1 MLVGDLVQDVR
12 EAITD
17 QSQVVNADIL
27 HILSATAVQDTN
39 GALAPG
45 TYFLVLTGTNQY
57 GETTP
62 SNEISVQ
69 VVAPNNAIDIS
80 WNGAYG
86 VTGYRVYLGFSAGV
100 EIAYLNAGSSSPY
113 RVLANNTQWIP
124 GSPPQRNSAY
134 MPDTDGDA
142 INAATL
148 FRWINRGLELASQ
161 VAGGLLDY
169 AGVSTVSG
177 NPQYVVPGEW
187 KRIASVWYDG
197 YPLAFDDVGNYF
209 RRNPITASVLASISV
224 ALFYDKMMVEIWP
237 QPSRTAASTTLAA
250 PFNVGDTQAVLTN
263 AAGFLLTNGFAKIG
277 AEIVA
282 YNGKAGNTL
291 KNLQRGL
298 GGTVAATVPQGVF
311 VNELNLFWQGWRMFA
326 PTYQPGDSAKV
337 LPIPVGWGSMLH
349 EYALSRMKLAEQGL
363 QESSAL
369 KESFIKG
376 MSDWYRTNKQY
387 TRLQVGEQTNTLEVM
402 PSFGGGWVVP

>member
-1 MLVGDLVQDVR
+1 MLVGDLVQDIR

-17 QSQVVNADIL
+17 QSQILPATVATVTVVAANP
-27 HILSATAVQDTN
+27 ST
-39 GALAPG
+39 LAQG
-45 TYFLVLTGTNQY
+45 TYACVVTQRNQY
-57 GETTP
+57 GETLNSGETV
-62 SNEISVQ
+62 NL
-69 VVAPNNAIDIS
+69 VVGPLQGLQIASPLQP
-80 WNGAYG
+80 GA
-86 VTGYRVYLGFSAGV
+86 TTIR
-100 EIAYLNAGSSSPY
+100 AYLTLPGGNPGTEQQYVESNVSPFTISTPPTNSG
-113 RVLANNTQWIP
+113 VPPTQ
-124 GSPPQRNSAY
+124 GRAY
-134 MPDTDGDA
+134 LPDTDGDA
-142 INAATL
+142 VSASTL
-148 FRWINRGLELASQ
+148 FRWLNRGLELASQ

-237 QPSRTAASTTLAA
+237 QPSRTAASTTLAQA
-250 PFNVGDTQAVLTN
+250 FNVGDTQAVLTS

-282 YNGKAGNTL
+282 YNGIQGSTL

-311 VNELNLFWQGWRMFA
+311 VNELNLFWNGWRMFA
-326 PTYQPGDSAKV
+326 PNYQPGDSAKV

-363 QESSAL
+363 QESAAL

-387 TRLQVGEQTNTLEVM
+387 TRLQVGEQTNTLEVL
-402 PSFGGGWVVP
+402 PNFGGGFVVP